1 MTINNKTFNLIFS
14 LFTLILLGIL
24 FYGDARHDY
33 ALYILTWKA
42 FLNGDS
48 YIPYNTYGPLHLVLS
63 YLFQL
68 HYLLPKIIF
77 GIFFLY
83 LNYFLFKNILD
94 KNEKEL
100 VLYFFLTIPCN
111 FLIIS
116 IVFFYGIIDSIVS
129 FFVIFSIIFKLK
141 KNYYLS
147 SLFLVIATL
156 IKIYPILF
164 LPFLILE
171 KDRINIKILITS
183 ILTIIFSLSIFSIF
197 YGINT
202 IFEPF
207 IFGGSREAKFASI
220 IASLKIDLSN
230 NYIILILEKY
240 NFFVVVVSLFSIFL
254 YCYFK
259 KINWLISIILSYLII
274 LITYKVGHL
283 QFYLGLVVISGFL
296 LSLDKKYLEVYKILF
311 PLILLLSLCQLGYSL
326 TGGYDLSNNSTFPW
340 SVVRDKVGYI
350 FFLVNTVTFFR
361 ILSISY
367 KL

>member
-1 MTINNKTFNLIFS
+1 MAINNKTFNLIFALFS
-14 LFTLILLGIL
+14 LFLIAIL

-63 YLFQL
+63 YLFQI
-68 HYLLPKIIF
+68 HYLLPKIMF

-94 KNEKEL
+94 KNEKKL
-100 VLYFFLTIPCN
+100 VIFFFLTIPCN

-129 FFVIFSIIFKLK
+129 FFLIFSIIFKLRR
-141 KNYYLS
+141 NYYLS
-147 SLFLVIATL
+147 SVFLVIATL

-171 KDRINIKILITS
+171 KERINIKILFTT
-183 ILTIIFSLSIFSIF
+183 ILTIIFALSIFSIF
-197 YGINT
+197 YGIDT

-220 IASLKIDLSN
+220 IASLKIDLN
-230 NYIILILEKY
+230 NNNIILILEKY
-240 NFFVVVVSLFSIFL
+240 NFFVVVISLFCIFL
-254 YCYFK
+254 YCFYK
-259 KINWLISIILSYLII
+259 KTNWLISIILSYLII

-283 QFYLGLVVISGFL
+283 QFYIGLVVISGFL
-296 LSLDKKYLEVYKILF
+296 LSLDKKYFEVYKILF
-311 PLILLLSLCQLGYSL
+311 PLIFLLSLCQLGYSL
-326 TGGYDLSNNSTFPW
+326 TGGYDLSNNSSFPW
-340 SVVRDKVGYI
+340 RMVRDKIGYI
-350 FFLVNTVTFFR
+350 FFLINTVTF
-361 ILSISY
+361 LKLLAIS
-367 KL
+367 KKF